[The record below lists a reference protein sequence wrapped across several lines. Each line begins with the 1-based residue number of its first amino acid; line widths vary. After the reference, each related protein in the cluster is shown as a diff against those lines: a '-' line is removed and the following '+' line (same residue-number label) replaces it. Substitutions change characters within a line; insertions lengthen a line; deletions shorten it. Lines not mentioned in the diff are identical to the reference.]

1 MIPKTAEY
9 ALRAAVCLAGTT
21 GAPASADV
29 LAAQTKVP
37 RSYLNRVLRDLAT
50 AGLVVSKPGPGG
62 GHELA
67 RPPGEVTLLDVVDA
81 VWPIQR
87 IEECPLGL
95 PSHTSL
101 CPLHRELDRAYG
113 SMQEAFRRVTLI
125 ELVDSTA
132 PILPLRERSAPACE
146 PAPGEPGGDGEEAH
160 LGGESGVDE
169 CRGGCRR

>member
-9 ALRAAVCLAGTT
+9 ALRAAVCLAGLA
-21 GAPASADV
+21 GAPVSADL
-29 LAAQTKVP
+29 LAERTKVP

-67 RPPGEVTLLDVVDA
+67 RPAGEVTLLDVVNA
-81 VWPIQR
+81 VWPIER
-87 IEECPLGL
+87 IEQCPLGL

-113 SMQEAFRRVTLI
+113 SMQDAFRRVSLSD
-125 ELVDSTA
+125 LVDSA
-132 PILPLRERSAPACE
+132 SPIIPLCDPSVLLAQPATREPRGDRQEAKT
-146 PAPGEPGGDGEEAH
+146 GGKTK
-160 LGGESGVDE
+160 VDE